1 MQQLTQLRHRWSTV
15 YSCSLRLLMVIASLV
30 ACQQSNG
37 QFSSLRFRNIN
48 SQNGLSHNTVTCIGQ
63 DTLGFMWFGT
73 FNGVN
78 RFDGHDFKHYEA
90 DAKNKTGLT
99 ISRAI
104 NIYTDT
110 SGSLWV
116 RTIDSTLHKYNYD
129 TDDFTRY
136 GNKEVPTEVHQAMQ
150 RQQGE
155 ETYAYKNHHFRFQR
169 EKVRWFTYTD
179 SSSGH
184 TTNDVINHNDPYGI
198 QDSYIISIFID
209 RDHNLWVG
217 TFNNGI
223 YIADLDRK
231 PFHHFYFKS
240 GSGLE
245 QANIVRAIYQD
256 HLHLY
261 LGTRDY
267 GLLKLDKQGRVL
279 AHYQHDPKNNESLA
293 SNDVRKIYRD
303 SKQRLWI
310 AARGGISILNE
321 KTEASKQY

>member
-1 MQQLTQLRHRWSTV
+1 MVNRLQLQP
-15 YSCSLRLLMVIASLV
+15 SLIDGYCLPLLQASN
-30 ACQQSNG
+30 SNG

-184 TTNDVINHNDPYGI
+184 TRRTMSSTTTILTVSKTVTSSAYSLTVITIYG
-198 QDSYIISIFID
+198 
-209 RDHNLWVG
+209 
-217 TFNNGI
+217 
-223 YIADLDRK
+223 
-231 PFHHFYFKS
+231 
-240 GSGLE
+240 
-245 QANIVRAIYQD
+245 
-256 HLHLY
+256 
-261 LGTRDY
+261 
-267 GLLKLDKQGRVL
+267 
-279 AHYQHDPKNNESLA
+279 
-293 SNDVRKIYRD
+293 
-303 SKQRLWI
+303 
-310 AARGGISILNE
+310 
-321 KTEASKQY
+321 